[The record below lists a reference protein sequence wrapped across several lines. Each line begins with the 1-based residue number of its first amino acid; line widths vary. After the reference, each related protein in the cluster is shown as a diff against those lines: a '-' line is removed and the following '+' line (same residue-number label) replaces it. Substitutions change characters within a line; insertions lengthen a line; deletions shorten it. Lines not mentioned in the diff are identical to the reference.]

1 VSPARAVP
9 VEGRIDR
16 DQLSALLRLLLGE
29 GLRAGVDRSSGVR
42 GHPLRQLAFSMLLM
56 GAFFSP
62 NVLQSPDWARALVV
76 LYLGTTM
83 LVLMAVVPE
92 TQEVRER
99 HVEIMGSK
107 PIARRTAFAAR
118 AILLAVL
125 AALLS
130 SSFGAFPLLAA
141 ALHFGASAPRV
152 AAAALGLVSN
162 AFTAAVAAFV
172 LVSVS
177 LRFWPPERV
186 RRFSQTGLTL
196 FLLAVTFSS
205 LLSAPR
211 LLSGGERVDRF
222 AALGGALEWLP
233 STWMARLVAGG
244 GPAPLLSSLG
254 AVLVVAAAVVLG
266 LGHGLERLLPSF
278 IETVPPAPTQV
289 SLPLTARL
297 LRRLARLP
305 LLRTFWL
312 TPASAAV
319 AEVMIRSARAED
331 LTRVRNV
338 TNLALALGAFA
349 LVAAGLPEIIAG
361 TMLLYLL
368 VAGSVEATRLVRQ
381 STSPEAAWIFRT
393 APLRGRDL
401 LRAIGAAVLL
411 GTAALPAA
419 LLGVLALREYELS
432 FALLLVFGYA
442 LTAAGAVAATVAVD
456 PGVPL
461 SREPTVSSFWG
472 ILAGLFA
479 GGLVM
484 GAAQVVTVIARHLG
498 PYGVWVLAVVDVM
511 LLVAVGL
518 LAWIAAARLD
528 DTIAD
533 R

>member
-1 VSPARAVP
+1 MTPARSVP

-16 DQLSALLRLLLGE
+16 DQLGALLRLLLGE

-92 TQEVRER
+92 TQEVRDR

-141 ALHFGASAPRV
+141 ALRFGAPLPRV

-162 AFTAAVAAFV
+162 AFAAAVAAFV
-172 LVSVS
+172 LVSVA

-196 FLLAVTFSS
+196 FLLGVTFSS
-205 LLSAPR
+205 LLGAPR
-211 LLSGGERVDRF
+211 LLSGERVDRF
-222 AALGGALEWLP
+222 AALGGLLEWLP

-254 AVLVVAAAVVLG
+254 AVLMVAAAVVLG

-278 IETVPPAPTQV
+278 IETVPPPPPQV
-289 SLPLTARL
+289 ARPLTARL
-297 LRRLARLP
+297 LKRLAGLP

-312 TPASAAV
+312 TPEAAAV

-349 LVAAGLPEIIAG
+349 LVAAGLPEIVAS

-381 STSPEAAWIFRT
+381 STSPEAAWIFRK
-393 APLRGRDL
+393 APLRGRDV
-401 LRAIGAAVLL
+401 LRAITAAVCL

-419 LLGVLALREYELS
+419 LLAVLVLREYELW
-432 FALLLVFGYA
+432 FALFLVLGYA

-456 PGVPL
+456 PGLPL
-461 SREPTVSSFWG
+461 SRAVSYTHLTLPTIYSV
-472 ILAGLFA
+472 
-479 GGLVM
+479 
-484 GAAQVVTVIARHLG
+484 
-498 PYGVWVLAVVDVM
+498 
-511 LLVAVGL
+511 
-518 LAWIAAARLD
+518 
-528 DTIAD
+528 
-533 R
+533 